1 MTPLDSGSESDV
13 YRSPSWDDDAPPISL
28 AEAATLSEGL
38 RAAREASGRS
48 LDDLADATRVRK
60 QYLIALEEGAWDRLP
75 SRPFSTGYV
84 RAYARALGLDEETAA
99 DRFKTEAPDHA
110 TQLRAPVGS
119 ELDDVKPRHTPWIV
133 GAVVLISA
141 VVLWNVARHAMT
153 GQKSH
158 TGDLA
163 TASSHEKWSLGWPGL
178 GAGGDSNVIR
188 ISAPQAAPKD
198 QTVPAPYIT
207 PGLENELNQGQPIV
221 AAAGPAVPVGAAFNP
236 RGAIYGAGPT
246 ESGVLVQALKPV
258 GVVLRGADGTVY
270 FAKQLAA
277 GESYRVPNGGGQVL
291 DVSDPTSLSLYMN
304 GEYRG
309 LLAAAVTSTQQLSS
323 QAQSLAA
330 AAQAQAQRQQAAAQ
344 APATPAPDAGG
355 DTPG

>member
-28 AEAATLSEGL
+28 ADAATLSEGL

-163 TASSHEKWSLGWPGL
+163 AASSHEKWSLGWPGL
-178 GAGGDSNVIR
+178 GSGGDGNVIR

-207 PGLENELNQGQPIV
+207 PGLEAELSQGQPVV

-236 RGAIYGAGPT
+236 KGAIYGAGPT
-246 ESGVLVQALKPV
+246 ESVVLVQALKPV
-258 GVVLRGADGTVY
+258 GVVLRGSDGTVY

-309 LLAAAVTSTQQLSS
+309 PLAAAVTSTQQMFS
-323 QAQSLAA
+323 QAQGLAA
-330 AAQAQAQRQQAAAQ
+330 AAQRQQAAQ
-344 APATPAPDAGG
+344 APSQATPAPDAGG